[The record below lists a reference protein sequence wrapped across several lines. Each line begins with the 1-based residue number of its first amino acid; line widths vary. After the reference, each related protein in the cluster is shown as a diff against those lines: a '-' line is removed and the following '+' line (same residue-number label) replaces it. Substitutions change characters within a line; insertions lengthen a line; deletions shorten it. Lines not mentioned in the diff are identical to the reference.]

1 MKRFLALALA
11 SMFALIPVAGC
22 GHGAGNGGD
31 DDDTMGDGGIPP
43 GCGDGMINGAEEC
56 DDGNTMDGDGCSHAC
71 MLENGHT
78 ASCGDGILEV
88 GEGCDDGN
96 MVSGDGCSSV
106 CQSESAGLPCT
117 PHTFRCGPSGDVEVC
132 NNAGTAWQY
141 VSSCS
146 TGCNAGACTDP
157 TCQAGTKRCH
167 GEVVETCNA
176 GGTGW
181 DAGEDCSA
189 TYCAS
194 GTCALPGLDVGT
206 NSTYEGEVIVAGNFT
221 VDANSTLTS
230 STGDLTIIA
239 DNITVAAGSAIAIAP
254 KGVDPR
260 GATCY
265 NYPYTQIYTANYG
278 GVPTGQSGYYY
289 APVYGG
295 DFDAAAEQGSP
306 GAAGNTYFCNNPTG
320 TPVTHGGG
328 RLRLI
333 AKHDVTIA
341 GQLLAAGEN
350 GTSISGGSGGGIQ
363 IAGDTIEI
371 TGSISTAGGT
381 YSTTPAGLGRV
392 RLLYG
397 KTLTTT
403 GTVIGKLT
411 TGRRPPIDLTSPTQP
426 DPTLVYNDDFTTLS
440 IAHERA
446 FDDAQGYI
454 HVISQTEYQPPQPAD
469 GVFSATESFDVVA
482 KAFFPGDNWVHLAS
496 IDADS
501 ALSPVESR
509 FHVKINATAPTAS
522 STSHTSPTVWYPN
535 SNPYFAW
542 TLPTPD
548 ASVKRVHYVFDHFGD
563 TLPKVADT
571 ALATSQKQLLV
582 SNVADGIWV
591 LHVIAEDTQGHLTKK
606 AAHVVVRIGA
616 DPGTG
621 TVFGSV
627 FDNANHPVPNAI
639 VRVNRGLFTATTN
652 AQGSYTITGV
662 AAGTWEIS
670 VLDQNTGPQTLT
682 VTANNQASA
691 NFTVLP

>member
-1 MKRFLALALA
+1 MKRSLVLALFSVLT
-11 SMFALIPVAGC
+11 LGGC
-22 GHGAGNGGD
+22 GHSAGNTGD
-31 DDDTMGDGGIPP
+31 DDGMGDGGIPAN
-43 GCGDGMINGAEEC
+43 CGNGMIDGSEQC
-56 DDGNTMDGDGCSHAC
+56 DDGNTQDGDGCSHAC
-71 MLENGHT
+71 MLEGDHT
-78 ASCGDGILEV
+78 PSCGDGILEA

-96 MVSGDGCSSV
+96 TTSGDGCSSV
-106 CQSESAGLPCT
+106 CQSESVGLPCT
-117 PHTFRCGPSGDVEVC
+117 PHTFRCGASGDVEVC

-141 VSSCS
+141 VSTCS
-146 TGCNAGACTDP
+146 AGCNGGACTDP

-176 GGTGW
+176 SGTGW
-181 DAGEDCSA
+181 DVGEDCSA

-194 GTCALPGLDVGT
+194 GTCALPGLEVGS
-206 NSTYEGEVIVAGNFT
+206 NSTYEGTVIVAGNFT

-239 DNITVAAGSAIAIAP
+239 DNITVAAGAAIAVAP
-254 KGVDPR
+254 TGLNPR

-265 NYPYTQIYTANYG
+265 NYPYTPYYTANYG

-289 APVYGG
+289 APAFGG
-295 DFDAAAEQGSP
+295 DFDGAVEQGSP
-306 GAAGNTYFCNNPTG
+306 GAAQNSYYCGQPATA
-320 TPVTHGGG
+320 TPVWHGGG
-328 RLRLI
+328 RLRLV

-381 YSTTPAGLGRV
+381 YGSTPAGLGRV

-397 KTLTTT
+397 KTLTNT

-426 DPTLVYNDDFTTLS
+426 DPTLVYNDGFTTLS

-446 FDDAQGYI
+446 FDTAQGYL
-454 HVISQTEYQPPQPAD
+454 HSVDTTEYAPPTPAS
-469 GVFSATESFDVVA
+469 GTFSATESFDVMASRFVA
-482 KAFFPGDNWVHLAS
+482 GDNWVHIAS

-509 FHVKINATAPTAS
+509 FHVEINATPPSAS

-535 SNPYFAW
+535 PNPYFAW
-542 TLPTPD
+542 TLPTD
-548 ASVKRVHYVFDHFGD
+548 DRSVKRVHYVFDHFGD
-563 TLPKVADT
+563 TVPTLAST

-591 LHVIAEDTQGHLTKK
+591 LHVVAEDTQGHLTKK
-606 AAHVVVRIGA
+606 AAHVVVRVGA

-627 FDNANHPVPNAI
+627 FDSSNHPVANAA

-652 AQGSYTITGV
+652 AQGSYTVSGV

-670 VLDQNTGPQTLT
+670 VQGYNAAPQMLT
-682 VTANNQASA
+682 VTAGNQASA
-691 NFTVLP
+691 NFTVMP